1 MGEKQIVELVELL
14 KNYYD
19 GIDDITNY
27 YLDKKLERLK
37 QNKYTDISSEV
48 FSNFTI
54 SPLDIDISIEVVD
67 GKTFNNITTQ
77 VATFPIE
84 SQIGRTITIGV
95 KENNTNTWLGFIRL
109 SSPVSSIKPR
119 NDIFGMSLPLNLI
132 NKHIYNG
139 SVIVPVQPFGYNYLG
154 GKLLALICSSNEVK
168 QIYNDKYDTNILMC
182 ETTSLYGSTK
192 GSSMYDGLEPYLRF
206 KGLTQSKNTLI
217 PTDKLYFRIRDILRV
232 NYGKTEWNNSL
243 VNPKGSSPK
252 SRELSKIISLLKS
265 LIKDVD
271 KEMYIEFNKTIKEKS
286 KTLQQKRFYTST
298 FGYTNVVEHLLTGEE
313 LDTKNNYKH
322 DLNNL
327 INVWKKKSQKR
338 WNKLNENG
346 ILKTELEIYTE
357 DNITNGINFKIIR

>member
-1 MGEKQIVELVELL
+1 MGEEQLKELVGLL
-14 KNYYD
+14 ENYYNNI
-19 GIDDITNY
+19 GDITNY
-27 YLDKKLERLK
+27 YLEKKLERLQK
-37 QNKYTDISSEV
+37 YKYTDISKQV
-48 FSNFTI
+48 FSDFTI
-54 SPLDIDISIEVVD
+54 SPLDMDISVEVVD

-119 NDIFGMSLPLNLI
+119 NDIFGMSLPLELI

-168 QIYNDKYDTNILMC
+168 EIYNQKYNTNILMC

-192 GSSMYDGLEPYLRF
+192 GSSMYDGLEPYFKF
-206 KGLTQSKNTLI
+206 KGLTQSNNTLI
-217 PTDKLYFRIRDILRV
+217 PTDELYFHIRDILRV
-232 NYGKTEWNNSL
+232 YYGKEEWGGSL

-252 SRELSKIISLLKS
+252 SRELSKMISILKND
-265 LIKDVD
+265 IKEVD
-271 KEMYIEFNKTIKEKS
+271 EDRYKTFNQTIKEKS
-286 KTLQQKRFYTST
+286 KTQQQKRFYVST
-298 FGYTNVVEHLLTGEE
+298 FGNMNVVQHLLENEE
-313 LDTKNNYKH
+313 LNTQNNYKH

-327 INVWKKKSQKR
+327 VNLWKNKSYKR
-338 WNKLNENG
+338 WNKLNENSM
-346 ILKTELEIYTE
+346 LKNELEIYTTT
-357 DNITNGINFKIIR
+357 NITNGINFKIIR

>member
-1 MGEKQIVELVELL
+1 
-14 KNYYD
+14 
-19 GIDDITNY
+19 
-27 YLDKKLERLK
+27 
-37 QNKYTDISSEV
+37 
-48 FSNFTI
+48 
-54 SPLDIDISIEVVD
+54 
-67 GKTFNNITTQ
+67 
-77 VATFPIE
+77 
-84 SQIGRTITIGV
+84 
-95 KENNTNTWLGFIRL
+95 
-109 SSPVSSIKPR
+109 
-119 NDIFGMSLPLNLI
+119 
-132 NKHIYNG
+132 
-139 SVIVPVQPFGYNYLG
+139 
-154 GKLLALICSSNEVK
+154 
-168 QIYNDKYDTNILMC
+168 
-182 ETTSLYGSTK
+182 
-192 GSSMYDGLEPYLRF
+192 
-206 KGLTQSKNTLI
+206 
-217 PTDKLYFRIRDILRV
+217 LRV
-232 NYGKTEWNNSL
+232 HYGKTEWNNSL